1 MPVADPAVSLI
12 AEKLEIGI
20 AVLVDIFDRGGHSL
34 CKPGRKLIDVPD
46 ILQVLASPEVILR
59 VPCSDASCPIVIKH
73 KGVEHLM
80 YDGVI
85 EVRRR
90 LLRIVYMQISVF
102 ILVLKINGVQSDDV
116 AEFRLSLLI
125 FGDIV
130 SHISQGL

>member
-1 MPVADPAVSLI
+1 
-12 AEKLEIGI
+12 
-20 AVLVDIFDRGGHSL
+20 
-34 CKPGRKLIDVPD
+34 
-46 ILQVLASPEVILR
+46 
-59 VPCSDASCPIVIKH
+59 
-73 KGVEHLM
+73 M